1 MKGGWLI
8 SAGKRSIFLTICL
21 GTEINILKKLS
32 GSGLSLYVLGLLSKE
47 KISKKK
53 ISLCTDNIF
62 PFLRNAVQKE
72 N

>member
-1 MKGGWLI
+1 MKGGLVNI
-8 SAGKRSIFLTICL
+8 RGKKVHFFDDLFGDRNQHFKKTERFWPFFICI
-21 GTEINILKKLS
+21 GFAQQRKNF
-32 GSGLSLYVLGLLSKE
+32 KE
-47 KISKKK
+47 K